1 MAALSP
7 VASPGPAVRPVRS
20 PEVPRARA
28 STSPL
33 TSCSSCSLGVL
44 LGALAASGASGRS
57 SRPQRAK
64 TIRAASVVAE
74 VGTQAGD
81 KPVEGKKL
89 KVIIAGGGVGGLTC
103 ALAMLKKG
111 WDVRV
116 YEKTGKF
123 ARFGGPI
130 QFASNATSALKAI
143 DERLFDRVMQKFTFT
158 ATRRCG
164 IKDGSRSNGDFRMT
178 DVLNPSYFVDKDVP
192 ADWFISFPLKE
203 CADFFNLPY
212 TGVINR
218 PDLQDILLD
227 ECKDVKE
234 DFIVNGDGN
243 SIQGCRYSGYT
254 VFAGETVLEVPDYY
268 ECGYKVYIG
277 PQRYFV
283 TSDVGEGRIQWYAF
297 LALPPGTRK
306 AGDTWAGDTGDAKE
320 GADVI
325 SYLKSL
331 HEGWSEEV
339 FYVLDNTPAESV
351 EQRDLYDRWP
361 EFFRSWADGNVVLLG
376 DAVHPMMPNL
386 GQGGC
391 QAIED
396 AYELVRILD
405 GSKTY
410 SQDFDPKVTADA
422 LQRFYRN
429 RMPRVAG
436 ISLLSGLASD
446 LIINAFGTPWSPH
459 DEAMVAFNLTC
470 SDKGTDWRSYLTLA
484 WKPFLQFVFFPLQF
498 LFLYSH
504 HPSGGMGDLPQRLV
518 DEWEKRHRE
527 KAEAAFA
534 AKRSGKASSSGPS
547 FFAKVNQV
555 EEEKVPDQNDFP
567 VIRCR
572 WEARQRSAAAADAI
586 LLYDEFTSLP
596 NAAAGPQLIREAAQA
611 CEDGG
616 LWTRALSLLEIA
628 CRPKSSSMIL
638 VRYLHQSCGASIRK
652 IKTYQSAFAARARAR
667 RICAHGIGARCLRRN
682 APTRPLPRC
691 SSFLME
697 GG

>member
-7 VASPGPAVRPVRS
+7 VAIPGIGGRPAPMITTTQVHETPKTSSAWQGRPVS
-20 PEVPRARA
+20 KCL
-28 STSPL
+28 S
-33 TSCSSCSLGVL
+33 GVM
-44 LGALAASGASGRS
+44 LGAMATSRMSRSKQGAKM
-57 SRPQRAK
+57 K
-64 TIRAASVVAE
+64 TVRCASVVAE
-74 VGTQAGD
+74 VGTQAGE
-81 KPVEGKKL
+81 KPAEGKKL
-89 KVIIAGGGVGGLTC
+89 KVIIAGGGVGGLTS

-130 QFASNATSALKAI
+130 QFASNATSTLKAI

-158 ATRRCG
+158 GTRRCG
-164 IKDGSRSNGDFRMT
+164 IKDGLRSNGEFRMT
-178 DVLNPSYFVDKDVP
+178 DVLNPSYFFDKDVP

-203 CADFFNLPY
+203 CADVFNLPY

-227 ECKDVKE
+227 ECKDIDENFIINGVSVQGYENHDNGVTVKLSDGTTE
-234 DFIVNGDGN
+234 EADILVGADGIWSAVRAQMYNEGAVKARSKDGN

-254 VFAGETVLEVPDYY
+254 VFAGETVLNVPDYY

-306 AGDTWAGDTGDAKE
+306 AGDTWSGEGGDAKE

-361 EFFRSWADGNVVLLG
+361 EFFRSWADGNVVLTG

-410 SQDFDPKVTADA
+410 SQGFDPQVTADA

-436 ISLLSGLASD
+436 ISLLSGIASD

-459 DEAMVAFNLTC
+459 D
-470 SDKGTDWRSYLTLA
+470 DKGTDWRSYLTLG
-484 WKPFLQFVFFPLQF
+484 WKPLLQFVFFPLQF
-498 LFLYSH
+498 LFLYSN
-504 HPSGGMGDLPQRLV
+504 HPTGGMGTLPQQLV
-518 DEWEKRHRE
+518 DDWEKRHRE
-527 KAEAAFA
+527 AAEAAFA
-534 AKRSGKASSSGPS
+534 AKERGETTVSGPS
-547 FFAKVNQV
+547 FFTKVNSV
-555 EEEKVPDQNDFP
+555 EEDKVP
-567 VIRCR
+567 
-572 WEARQRSAAAADAI
+572 A
-586 LLYDEFTSLP
+586 
-596 NAAAGPQLIREAAQA
+596 
-611 CEDGG
+611 
-616 LWTRALSLLEIA
+616 
-628 CRPKSSSMIL
+628 
-638 VRYLHQSCGASIRK
+638 
-652 IKTYQSAFAARARAR
+652 
-667 RICAHGIGARCLRRN
+667 
-682 APTRPLPRC
+682 
-691 SSFLME
+691 
-697 GG
+697 